1 MRNPPVAVH
10 RRQPPRSRPPDRG
23 SRYPRRAHRT
33 AAPGLGD
40 RRWRRSTNQCW
51 PGRAVSDTR
60 LTFGGGRSR
69 LAAVTIE
76 CTVGISP
83 NPTVVRFA
91 DCEPESWANGA
102 GVTRVIAKGWICRS
116 SNDFDWRLSVADVTT
131 SGSFSALPGV
141 DRVITLADG
150 PGLLL
155 KVDDEEFALDPF
167 RPLRFAGEARTQCQV
182 VEPTRDFNVMTRR
195 DVCSATVD
203 VRVGSGILAAPLGA
217 ISYVV
222 ALKGQAN
229 VNFSDAECSDA
240 GAVRRRDVDRRSGA
254 SGGQRWS
261 SCRHPNPSAVHPFEA
276 VCRIR
281 ALNSEPTA
289 SRLDNPASRA
299 AVLTRNGLRLVQFVD
314 RLDHSVRELVS
325 GAVRR
330 SD

>member
-1 MRNPPVAVH
+1 MTAVGAEA
-10 RRQPPRSRPPDRG
+10 QTSVGRSG
-23 SRYPRRAHRT
+23 
-33 AAPGLGD
+33 GLGYEAD
-40 RRWRRSTNQCW
+40 M
-51 PGRAVSDTR
+51 GV
-60 LTFGGGRSR
+60 GRSR

-76 CTVGISP
+76 CIVGISS

-116 SNDFDWRLSVADVTT
+116 SNDFDWRLSVADVTA

-155 KVDDEEFALDPF
+155 KVDDEEIALDPF

-203 VRVGSGILAAPLGA
+203 IRVGSGILPAPEGA
-217 ISYVV
+217 INYVL

-229 VNFSDAECSDA
+229 VSLSGDDVVMLEQFDAVMLTAAAELRVVGD
-240 GAVRRRDVDRRSGA
+240 GRVAVI
-254 SGGQRWS
+254 
-261 SCRHPNPSAVHPFEA
+261 
-276 VCRIR
+276 RIR
-281 ALNSEPTA
+281 PRA
-289 SRLDNPASRA
+289 SA
-299 AVLTRNGLRLVQFVD
+299 ADGQ
-314 RLDHSVRELVS
+314 
-325 GAVRR
+325 G
-330 SD
+330 